1 MMVDGMSAWRGTLKR
16 AALQTEKEQEQL
28 LNKKELLYK

>member
-1 MMVDGMSAWRGTLKR
+1 MMMVDGVSAWRGTLKR

-28 LNKKELLYK
+28 LNTKRVII